1 MLMRVLALS
10 PWWPFPADN
19 GARMRI
25 ASLLRALALH
35 HEIHLVAMSQE
46 PITAEQQDMARQLC
60 ASVGEVRQREWVRQ
74 PFEQLVSLWKTE
86 PASVRATWN
95 PEFARLIQERV
106 AALKPDIIM
115 VCSLRA
121 APYALQIAGIP
132 RILEELEITNILHDY
147 QQAPSRRRLR
157 AWLTWTKHQSFV
169 RTLLREFDACTV
181 VSENERTAARMI
193 APSRMPIEIIPNGT
207 TIEPFASQPQQRPD
221 TLIYPGALSYSAN
234 LDAMQYFIQS
244 ILPDIR
250 AQRPAARLQITGKTT
265 DEQRAALPS
274 TDGVDLLGYVPDI
287 RRAVAE
293 AWCEVVPLRQGGGTR
308 LKILEALSVG
318 TPVIATSKGA
328 EGLDL
333 VDGRDLLI
341 ADTPADFVAAS
352 LRLLSD
358 SNLRGALA
366 AAGQAAVREHYD
378 WRAIGARLAQLLE
391 STAKR
396 SEAPHES
403 LAA

>member
-1 MLMRVLALS
+1 MRVLALS

-25 ASLLRALALH
+25 ASLLEALALH
-35 HEIHLVAMSQE
+35 HEVHLVAMSQE
-46 PITAEQQDMARQLC
+46 PITAEQQAIARHIC
-60 ASVGEVRQREWVRQ
+60 ASANEVRQREWVRQ

-95 PEFARLIQERV
+95 PAFAALAQER
-106 AALKPDIIM
+106 AITLKPDIIL

-121 APYALQIAGIP
+121 APYALHIAGIP
-132 RILEELEITNILHDY
+132 RILEELEITNLLYDY
-147 QQAPSRRRLR
+147 QQAPSHRRLR

-169 RTLLREFDACTV
+169 RTLLRGFHACTV
-181 VSENERTAARMI
+181 VSENERNAVRMI
-193 APSRMPIEIIPNGT
+193 APSQMPIEIIPNGT
-207 TIEPFASQPQQRPD
+207 AIEPFASPPHPRPD

-250 AQRPAARLQITGKTT
+250 AKRPAVRLQITGKTT
-265 DEQRAALPS
+265 EEQRAALPS
-274 TDGVDLLGYVPDI
+274 VDGVDLQGYVPDI

-333 VDGRDLLI
+333 VHGRDLLI
-341 ADTPADFVAAS
+341 ADSPADFAAAS
-352 LRLLSD
+352 LRLLGD
-358 SNLRGALA
+358 SALRTALA
-366 AAGQAAVREHYD
+366 TAGHTAVRDRYD
-378 WRAIGARLAQLLE
+378 WRAIGARLTQLIE
-391 STAKR
+391 STVKR

-403 LAA
+403 LAD